1 MGPTQQVAE
10 FISSAQFDD
19 LPVAAHDRAT
29 SAIVDYFAC
38 AAAGSRQ
45 PTGRKV
51 LTFVREI
58 GGSPVSSIVGAPDRT
73 SAPNA
78 ALVNGTFGHVLDY
91 DDVNWR
97 MIGHPGVS
105 ILPAVL
111 ALAEGRHS
119 SGKDVILAYSVGF
132 EVVSKLGAMVNNAH
146 YEHGWHATGTLGTIG
161 AAAGAAKILGL
172 DMEGCA
178 AALGIA
184 ASLAGGIRQNFG
196 TDTKPFHAGRAAQN
210 GVTAAMLAAGGFSAD
225 QHILEAEWGFFKVFA
240 GELNDDGSELHRRLG
255 QPWDI
260 VELGFLTKNYP
271 SCGSTHP
278 AIDGMLSLS
287 QRHRFSADDVAGIE
301 TGVVRL
307 TPKILIHDDPST
319 PLEAKFSMPF
329 CVAAALVTGSVGLR
343 TFSDDVV
350 HDPAIRSVMPKVSMF
365 VDPAVDDDWR
375 AGQPRPVIVR
385 VKLNDG
391 TVVEERVDFPRGMP
405 QNPLAPSDLEA
416 KFRDCAL
423 ETLGEERVVE
433 SLAALRNLADVPDV
447 CDITALFA
455 VADRPAVAV

>member
-1 MGPTQQVAE
+1 MGPTQQLAR

-19 LPVAAHDRAT
+19 LPVAAHDRAI

-51 LTFVREI
+51 LAFVREI
-58 GGSPVSSIVGAPDRT
+58 GGTAVSSIVGASDRT

-78 ALVNGTFGHVLDY
+78 GLVNGTFGHVLDY

-111 ALAEGRHS
+111 ALAEGRHA
-119 SGKDVILAYSVGF
+119 SGKDVILAYSIGF

-146 YEHGWHATGTLGTIG
+146 YEHGWHATGTLGTMG
-161 AAAGAAKILGL
+161 AAAGAAKVMGL
-172 DMEGCA
+172 DADRCV

-184 ASLAGGIRQNFG
+184 ASLAAGIRQNFG

-210 GVTAAMLAAGGFSAD
+210 GVTAAMLAAQGFSAD

-260 VELGFLTKNYP
+260 VELGYLTKNYP

-278 AIDGMLSLS
+278 AIDGILSLS
-287 QRHRFSADDVAGIE
+287 RQHGFAPSDVAAID

-307 TPKILIHDDPST
+307 TPKILIHDDPTT

-365 VDPAVDDDWR
+365 VDPEVDDDWH
-375 AGQPRPVIVR
+375 AGQPRPVMVKVR
-385 VKLNDG
+385 LNDG
-391 TVVEERVDFPRGMP
+391 TVYQERVDFPRGMP
-405 QNPLAPSDLEA
+405 QNPLTPSDLEA

-423 ETLGEERVVE
+423 ETLGEERVGE
-433 SLAALRNLADVPDV
+433 SLTALRHLTDVTDV
-447 CDITALFA
+447 CDLTLLFA
-455 VADRPAVAV
+455 VADQSAVAV